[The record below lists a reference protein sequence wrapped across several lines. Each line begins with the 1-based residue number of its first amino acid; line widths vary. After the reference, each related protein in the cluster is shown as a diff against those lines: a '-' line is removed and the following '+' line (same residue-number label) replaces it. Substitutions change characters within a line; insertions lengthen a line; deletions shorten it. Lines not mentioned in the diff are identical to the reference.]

1 MLLINAAFAS
11 SAWHRLPPSLPPTS
25 DQNHIQPPR
34 LREMLRWITLENS
47 HMPQHVLPI
56 CPRRMATQATVKD
69 VPADKFIAQLAAHL
83 KKKMDVPQW
92 ADLVKTAPYKEMCPQ
107 DPDWFFI
114 RAASLAR
121 RIYIRGGNGVG
132 AFTKVYGGRA
142 SHGVRNADFGR
153 AARGCI
159 RHALTQLKK
168 LKIIDEKK
176 DKKYVG
182 FCR

>member
-1 MLLINAAFAS
+1 
-11 SAWHRLPPSLPPTS
+11 
-25 DQNHIQPPR
+25 
-34 LREMLRWITLENS
+34 
-47 HMPQHVLPI
+47 
-56 CPRRMATQATVKD
+56 MATQATVKD

-92 ADLVKTAPYKEMCPQ
+92 ADLVKTAPHKEMCPQ

-132 AFTKVYGGRA
+132 AFTKIYGGRA

-176 DKKYVG
+176 DKKGRFITNSGQKLLDQVAAQCLPKGKGNG
-182 FCR
+182 FGLAFGDSTL